1 MIKGLALVAAL
12 GLFALANTA
21 SAVDATQR
29 FAIHNPPKPLQDI
42 QFADGDGRLRQLSE
56 FRGKALLLNV
66 WATWCPPCREEMPTL
81 DRLQAELGG
90 QDFEVMALSIDR
102 AGMAVVTRFYDETGV
117 KHLSKYIDSSGKA
130 ARELAAFGLPTTL
143 LIDREGREVG
153 RLIGPAE
160 WDSPQMVSFIRSR
173 LGMGKDSSLDIPQ
186 IRQEAMVIP
195 VDNIESPVAL
205 NHQPLEE
212 MTR

>member
-1 MIKGLALVAAL
+1 MRILGAIAAL
-12 GLFALANTA
+12 GFFAIANTA
-21 SAVDATQR
+21 SAVDATQK
-29 FAIHNPPKPLQDI
+29 FAIHNPPKPLPDI
-42 QFADGDGRLRQLSE
+42 QFADGDGRLRQLSD

-66 WATWCPPCREEMPTL
+66 WATWCPPCREEMLTL
-81 DRLQAELGG
+81 DRLQAKLGR

-102 AGMAVVTRFYDETGV
+102 AGMAAVTRFYDETGV

-160 WDSPQMVSFIRSR
+160 WDSPQMVTFIRNH
-173 LGMGKDSSLDIPQ
+173 LGMSKDSSRQINRSRHEVKISAGDRFAIPPAQ
-186 IRQEAMVIP
+186 
-195 VDNIESPVAL
+195 
-205 NHQPLEE
+205 NHQIIEE